1 MTYKT
6 VKHLAKMADICSR
19 TVAKRIEEM
28 KGSGAYPDS
37 VFFTDP
43 LRVEESAFIHYNTYR
58 QEILNGM
65 KFPGW
70 RES

>member
-6 VKHLAKMADICSR
+6 VKHLAKMSDICDR
-19 TVAKRIEEM
+19 TVIKRISEM
-28 KGSGAYPDS
+28 KASGAYPDS

-43 LRVEESAFIHYNTYR
+43 IRVEESAFIHYNTYR

-70 RES
+70 REA